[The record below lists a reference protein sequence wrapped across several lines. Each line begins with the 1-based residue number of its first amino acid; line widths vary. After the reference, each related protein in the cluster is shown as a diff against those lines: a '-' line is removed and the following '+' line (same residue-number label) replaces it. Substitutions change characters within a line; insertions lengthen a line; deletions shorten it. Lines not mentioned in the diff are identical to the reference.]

1 MKVAPASYQPTEGA
15 EQKHRVYCNT
25 VPALLTTTLTELL
38 QINGGSLPLNTLQN
52 LARSVGIH
60 KSEFFQTLQ
69 AMADREAAH
78 FHVVRDAKG
87 KPFFLVCPVVCLGD
101 CEDE

>member
-1 MKVAPASYQPTEGA
+1 MRNAPITDQSNRGA
-15 EQKHRVYCNT
+15 EQKDRVYCNT

-38 QINGGSLPLNTLQN
+38 QINGGHLPLNTLQN
-52 LARSVGIH
+52 LARSAGIR

-69 AMADREAAH
+69 TMADSEIAH

-87 KPFFLVCPVVCLGD
+87 KPFLLVCPVVCLGG
-101 CEDE
+101 CESE